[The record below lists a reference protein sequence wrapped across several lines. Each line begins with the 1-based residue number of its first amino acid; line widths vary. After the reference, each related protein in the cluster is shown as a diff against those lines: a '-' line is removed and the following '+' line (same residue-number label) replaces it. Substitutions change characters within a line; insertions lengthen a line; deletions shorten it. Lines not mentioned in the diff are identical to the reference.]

1 MFLHGLLCEDKN
13 SIVRLLLTLEE
24 PDFEFRPLT
33 DMNLALLHDW
43 LNRPHLQEWWRDG
56 VTSLKEV
63 REKYLPRIAGSD
75 AARPYLAYYNGQP
88 VGYIQFY
95 EAAEGSLEW
104 WPDEPEPGVLGID
117 QFLADGNRLDQG
129 LGTMMISE
137 FVAFL
142 MADPRVTEIR
152 VDPHPDN
159 RRAIRCYE
167 KVGFQDLGRITTPDG
182 PALMMILKRPSSSAD
197 YVAG

>member
-1 MFLHGLLCEDKN
+1 MA
-13 SIVRLLLTLEE
+13 LEK
-24 PDFEFRPLT
+24 PDIEFRPLT
-33 DMNLALLHDW
+33 ETDLPLLLDW
-43 LNRPHLQEWWRDG
+43 LNRPHLQEWWRDE
-56 VTSLKEV
+56 VTSLEEA

-75 AARPYLAYYNGQP
+75 AARPYLASCDGQP
-88 VGYIQFY
+88 VGYIQY
-95 EAAEGSLEW
+95 YDAAEGSPEW

-117 QFLADGNRLDQG
+117 QFLADGSRLGHG
-129 LGTMMISE
+129 LGTTMVSE

-159 RRAIRCYE
+159 RRAIRCYA

-182 PALMMILKRPSSSAD
+182 PALMMILKRSSSSVD
-197 YVAG
+197 NVVGQVNLNE